1 MPDDGVLAQA
11 SESLISRFSTLSLDC
26 EPDKACDPSLAEDN
40 VMGGAKRRGT
50 KRLRERGDGTMERRS
65 RSSKTRRFCLQ
76 TQGES
81 MRTTPR
87 GKFSESLAPIMT
99 LLLQPITSSL
109 SPRRAD
115 AFYDAFQQ
123 EQMEP

>member
-1 MPDDGVLAQA
+1 
-11 SESLISRFSTLSLDC
+11 
-26 EPDKACDPSLAEDN
+26 
-40 VMGGAKRRGT
+40 
-50 KRLRERGDGTMERRS
+50 
-65 RSSKTRRFCLQ
+65 
-76 TQGES
+76 